1 MQESKFR
8 VVRYRP
14 EHAAAWRSLN
24 EGWIIECGFV
34 IEPKDQKVLA
44 DAEGQVIAPGGQ
56 VFIVESDAG
65 DAVGCCALMN
75 MGEGTLEL
83 AKMAVRPDARG
94 KGLAKLLMEAC
105 MEAAKAAGAK
115 RLYLETN
122 SALAPALRLYE
133 QFGFAYLPVRDT
145 PYARAD
151 VFMERIL

>member
-1 MQESKFR
+1 MSQYR

-14 EHAAAWRSLN
+14 DHAEAWRSLN

-34 IEPKDQKVLA
+34 LEPKDHKVLA
-44 DAEGQVIAPGGQ
+44 DAEGQVIAQGGQ
-56 VFIVESDAG
+56 IFIVETDAG
-65 DAVGCCALMN
+65 EAVGCCALMN

-94 KGLAKLLMEAC
+94 KGLSKLLMDAC
-105 MEAAKAAGAK
+105 VEAAKETGAS

-133 QFGFAYLPVRDT
+133 QYGFNYLPVRDT

-151 VFMERIL
+151 VFMERNL

>member
-1 MQESKFR
+1 MSQYR

-14 EHAAAWRSLN
+14 DHAEAWRSLN

-34 IEPKDQKVLA
+34 LEPKDQKVLA

-56 VFIVESDAG
+56 IFIVESDEG
-65 DAVGCCALMN
+65 EAVGCCALMQ
-75 MGEGTLEL
+75 MGEGSLEL

-94 KGLAKLLMEAC
+94 KGLSKLLMDAC
-105 MEAAKAAGAK
+105 VEGATVAGAK

-133 QFGFAYLPVRDT
+133 QYGFTYLPVRDT